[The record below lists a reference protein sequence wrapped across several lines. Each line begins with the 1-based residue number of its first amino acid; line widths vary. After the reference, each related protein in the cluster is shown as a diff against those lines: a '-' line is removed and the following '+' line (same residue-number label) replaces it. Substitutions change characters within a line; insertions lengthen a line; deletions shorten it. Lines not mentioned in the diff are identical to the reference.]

1 MHHRRP
7 HSTTAH
13 SERLEQLA
21 AAIDAYRGN
30 KPRRRLSPGLRAQV
44 VTAIDAGATVR
55 AVREAC
61 KLSATQI
68 GRWRQA
74 AALSGDDAV
83 SSSATAVVSP
93 RVLSVVD
100 RDNHAEG
107 SQSDDEIELRIGG
120 WHISLRRTAR

>member
-83 SSSATAVVSP
+83 SSSGSAEGHAD
-93 RVLSVVD
+93 VD
-100 RDNHAEG
+100 RRP
-107 SQSDDEIELRIGG
+107 SS
-120 WHISLRRTAR
+120 SLRTTGSAGGSR